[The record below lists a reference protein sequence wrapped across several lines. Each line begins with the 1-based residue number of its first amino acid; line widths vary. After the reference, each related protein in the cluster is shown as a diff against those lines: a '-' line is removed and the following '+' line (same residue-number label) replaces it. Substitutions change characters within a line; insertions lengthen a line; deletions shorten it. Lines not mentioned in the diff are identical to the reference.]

1 MVREFPKHANLIK
14 HPAQRHAA
22 HSSQCQGH
30 KQRDL
35 HIIQTLKGQHPG
47 QLTAAHANG
56 LEHAEFLLAGKK
68 IGNQRV
74 GKIDQGKHK
83 DKDQNTVKPGQFP
96 THADFKLSRQII
108 KTGDSHPFIRHSAK
122 YCPPQLFTVLFC
134 VKIYTACKIRYFR
147 LKDGQFF
154 LRQNKEMSCVADWNI
169 LDNPHHGISFPLS
182 VVTGDGDG
190 IPDLIV
196 CPVNFFERA
205 A

>member
-1 MVREFPKHANLIK
+1 MVREFPKHDNLIK

-83 DKDQNTVKPGQFP
+83 DKD
-96 THADFKLSRQII
+96 R
-108 KTGDSHPFIRHSAK
+108 
-122 YCPPQLFTVLFC
+122 
-134 VKIYTACKIRYFR
+134 
-147 LKDGQFF
+147 
-154 LRQNKEMSCVADWNI
+154 I
-169 LDNPHHGISFPLS
+169 L
-182 VVTGDGDG
+182 
-190 IPDLIV
+190 
-196 CPVNFFERA
+196 
-205 A
+205 

>member
-35 HIIQTLKGQHPG
+35 HIVQTLKGQHPG

-96 THADFKLSRQII
+96 SDHKDWRLPPVHRAQRQILPAAAV
-108 KTGDSHPFIRHSAK
+108 H
-122 YCPPQLFTVLFC
+122 
-134 VKIYTACKIRYFR
+134 
-147 LKDGQFF
+147 
-154 LRQNKEMSCVADWNI
+154 
-169 LDNPHHGISFPLS
+169 
-182 VVTGDGDG
+182 
-190 IPDLIV
+190 
-196 CPVNFFERA
+196 CPVQCEDLHSL
-205 A
+205 